1 MFSNWVSDVAHQAA
15 GHPIAAAIAVFLLA
29 ASEAIPILGAIVPGT
44 AVILAIAALTAT
56 GPTQILTLT
65 MAGTL
70 GAILGD
76 GVSFLA
82 GRYLGGFV
90 RAGGKAGR
98 LGSMVEDS
106 RPFLVR
112 HGGKS
117 VFLARFVPGI
127 RAIVPLAAGM
137 MEMPQRQ
144 FYATNIASAVVWAPL
159 HIVPAALLGAS
170 IWQGD
175 IKVMAVAGLLILV
188 MAVAIYRVHVFLR
201 RSEQLEPAPK
211 TSPIA
216 TIAPPPPRSK
226 EARNG
231 TA

>member
-1 MFSNWVSDVAHQAA
+1 
-15 GHPIAAAIAVFLLA
+15 
-29 ASEAIPILGAIVPGT
+29 
-44 AVILAIAALTAT
+44 
-56 GPTQILTLT
+56 
-65 MAGTL
+65 
-70 GAILGD
+70 
-76 GVSFLA
+76 
-82 GRYLGGFV
+82 
-90 RAGGKAGR
+90 
-98 LGSMVEDS
+98 
-106 RPFLVR
+106 
-112 HGGKS
+112 
-117 VFLARFVPGI
+117 
-127 RAIVPLAAGM
+127 M

-211 TSPIA
+211 TSPFA
-216 TIAPPPPRSK
+216 TIASPPPRSK